1 MFNSIINGAAEK
13 FGLGDKAGALVSALL
28 ALMTDSG
35 NGGFAGFLNRFRK
48 AGLGDLADSWV
59 TSGANAPISYEQ
71 TESAF
76 GTKTLNEI
84 SEQVGIDYKTTVS
97 ATAYLIPH
105 LVNDL
110 TPNGEVPN
118 ENDLLSR
125 IGGYLTGVSGA
136 VAGGLGARSAV
147 GDTFDRVD
155 ASVGSTVNAGER
167 TAILADGAPGMF
179 DADDNDE
186 NSTALSWLLP
196 LLILV
201 LLLILGYWFCGGKSE
216 PVAAPTINT
225 NSANTNLTN

>member
-1 MFNSIINGAAEK
+1 MFDSIINGAAEK

-35 NGGFAGFLNRFRK
+35 NGGFAGFLNHFRK

-76 GTKTLNEI
+76 GTETLNEI
-84 SEQVGIDYKTTVS
+84 SEQVGIDYETTVS

-118 ENDLLSR
+118 ESDLLSR
-125 IGGYLTGVSGA
+125 IGGYLTGAGGA

-155 ASVGSTVNAGER
+155 ASVGSTVNAGEG
-167 TAILADGAPGMF
+167 TPVLADSVSEMF
-179 DADDNDE
+179 DADDTGEHN
-186 NSTALSWLLP
+186 TALSWLLP

-216 PVAAPTINT
+216 PIAKPAVNTNTANT
-225 NSANTNLTN
+225 NSTH